1 MTCSIPKDKQKAYV
15 QRVVR
20 ESIKDVDGRNPQ
32 PTVTQDTM
40 LGPGGLGHS
49 TTLRKRYHGV
59 IRTRLSENG
68 CVMKTLSPES
78 FAADTLVRVRDVTA
92 LVLGDLA

>member
-1 MTCSIPKDKQKAYV
+1 MSCSVPKDKQKAYV

-20 ESIKDVDGRNPQ
+20 ESIKEVDGRDPS
-32 PTVTQDTM
+32 PRVTQDTM

-49 TTLRKRYHGV
+49 TTLRKRYHGA
-59 IRTRLSENG
+59 IRMRLSKNG
-68 CVMKTLSPES
+68 CAMTTLSPEA

-92 LVLGDLA
+92 LVLGDLV